1 MPSKFEIHRTKSGG
15 YRFALKA
22 ANGQVIST
30 SQVYKTIVTC
40 KKGITSVKVNALA
53 HVEDHTVDE
62 VETVTLKNPKYELYK
77 DKVGEFRF
85 RLRAKNGQIILS
97 GEGYGTKANC
107 QHGIVYIRRTE
118 PHAEVVLMD
127 GEAD

>member
-1 MPSKFEIHRTKSGG
+1 MASKFEIRVTKNGG

-40 KKGITSVKVNALA
+40 KKGIASVKVNALT
-53 HVEDHTVDE
+53 HIEDQTVEE
-62 VETVTLKNPKYELYK
+62 AELVTLKNPKYEVYR
-77 DKVGEFRF
+77 DKAGEFRF

-97 GEGYGTKANC
+97 GEGYGTKASC
-107 QHGIVYIRRTE
+107 QNGIASIGKNA
-118 PHAEVVLMD
+118 PDAEIVLVD
-127 GEAD
+127 GEDD

>member
-1 MPSKFEIHRTKSGG
+1 MASKFEIRVTKNGG

-40 KKGITSVKVNALA
+40 KKGIASVKVNALA
-53 HVEDHTVDE
+53 HVEDQTVEE
-62 VETVTLKNPKYELYK
+62 VETLKNPKYELYT
-77 DKVGEFRF
+77 DKAGEFRF

-107 QHGIVYIRRTE
+107 KNGIESIGKNA
-118 PHAEVVLMD
+118 PDAEVVLIE

>member
-1 MPSKFEIHRTKSGG
+1 MASKFEIRVTKNGG

-22 ANGQVIST
+22 ANGQIIST

-40 KKGITSVKVNALA
+40 KKGIASVKVNALA
-53 HVEDHTVDE
+53 HVEDQTVE
-62 VETVTLKNPKYELYK
+62 EAEIVTLKNPKYEVYK
-77 DKVGEFRF
+77 DKAGEYRF

-107 QHGIVYIRRTE
+107 QNGIASIGKNAPE
-118 PHAEVVLMD
+118 AEVVLIE
-127 GEAD
+127 GEND